1 MKKSNTKSKNYK
13 GETKISRFVYWTPRI
28 LSILFILFLAM
39 FSLDV
44 FEPGLTAGQIAIG
57 LFMHNIPV
65 LVLLVVLIISWKYE
79 IVGGI
84 AFILAGLLYIL
95 VLAMNPNF
103 EWYMLSW
110 SLIIAGPA
118 FFIGILFMIG
128 WFKKKNLKHQKNP
141 LICLLGF

>member
-1 MKKSNTKSKNYK
+1 MKKSVEKKTR
-13 GETKISRFVYWTPRI
+13 KINKWLYWTPRI
-28 LSILFILFLAM
+28 LSILFICFLAM

-44 FEPGLTAGQIAIG
+44 FGQGYTISQLIIA

-65 LVLLVVLIISWKYE
+65 FILLIILWISWKHE

-84 AFILAGLLYIL
+84 VFILAGLLYIL
-95 VLAMNPNF
+95 ILLMQPQF

-118 FFIGILFMIG
+118 FLIGILWLMN
-128 WFKKKNLKHQKNP
+128 WRRKRRK
-141 LICLLGF
+141 